1 MKKILFLISIILPL
15 NLYATALSINNSD
28 ISISDYDESD
38 HDTIEFQTNHKLNIN
53 NSNSL
58 DIYSITT
65 IADGTGIL
73 DFNTNST
80 NLNIIGDIGT
90 DDLRIGSLDLS
101 VNGPQDHNINSVNS
115 GVIYLQ
121 DLKVNQDNTA
131 AINIK
136 ILSGSAIIDT
146 ENLDISQNLI
156 LNNQANIGSINF
168 KNQNA
173 SATFANAAISG
184 DVSQSSVVGSLLT
197 TSQGS
202 ISFNGSDAQSISVSL
217 GSSEGE
223 ITTTVNQLNINNSHE
238 DGIVFSSN
246 NNNYVQDMIFNHNE
260 EDARITLHNTIFYLN
275 GNITNN
281 NSDIDKFYILSEGT
295 GGIILTGK
303 TQNVDADFGQSASS
317 RFNDLQIQSSEI
329 NFSGDLY
336 LNNLNIVQ
344 NAGRSNGLTILNYRG
359 ILDVFNLEVGNNLT
373 INGDKTLNINNI
385 NFDNSKNLT
394 LNVDANISGN
404 ITESN
409 SVSAKIFSNNNNI
422 TFNGSSSQN
431 IAVLMGDENNRI
443 KQISNSNSDNVTL
456 AKNVF
461 VEDVAFTNESSG
473 GKLLIASGFKLDV
486 IGNITALNP
495 ASSFIAG
502 TGGTLDLTGSGI
514 QNITAGLGANSESLN
529 NLNINNNNV
538 VINNGITSY
547 IDNLN
552 LNSGSITLNSGSIID
567 VNNSLDLQ
575 SKTINYAITSTTSNV
590 AKITS
595 TSSNEIATHSSNINI
610 DYRNILGSSLVSYLG
625 TSYDIIDN
633 NTASTTIDTSNI
645 TLTDNSYLANPVLT
659 VRSSDKILTLST
671 NLDKSIFNTVTLGQ
685 QNYDIINYILTD
697 LGISNPLSITNAAEF
712 KVFQNSIIIP
722 RNNSNIKNNINLNQN
737 IALIIDG
744 QIKSNQKNIWG
755 NIIASNL
762 HHKTDSKQNGFD
774 ANNAGFI
781 FGYHKQLNKN
791 NLLGSAIFYA
801 NSNIATDHD
810 LQDDQTNT
818 VGLSLYHKN
827 YNEEQKGLF
836 SFNKL
841 TSFYNFYSLERN
853 INLGNEYKKAS
864 ASTTGLTLDLETGLG
879 YKYNSANI
887 TYTPKLSYQYFR
899 DQIAGYEENNAGNLS
914 LKVSNNI
921 YDSHRLKLGL
931 DIALTENMEYKTL
944 EFKPNFGL
952 YLTKNIT
959 SQDQTIDMNFI
970 NSSTVYGIK
979 LPEINDDY
987 LTTIVGIDLLQKEKM
1002 PVINLKYIGNFSS
1015 DISSHL
1021 ASINFRYN
1029 F

>member
-359 ILDVFNLEVGNNLT
+359 ILDVFDLKVGNNLT

-567 VNNSLDLQ
+567 VKNSLDLQ

-633 NTASTTIDTSNI
+633 NTGLTTIDTSNI

-864 ASTTGLTLDLETGLG
+864 ASTTGLTLNLETGLG

-931 DIALTENMEYKTL
+931 DITLTENMEYKTL
-944 EFKPNFGL
+944 EFKPKFGL

-959 SQDQTIDMNFI
+959 SQDQAIDMNFI
-970 NSSTVYGIK
+970 NSSTVYEIK

>member
-359 ILDVFNLEVGNNLT
+359 ILDVFDLKVGNNLT

-502 TGGTLDLTGSGI
+502 TDGTLDLTGSGI